1 MSVDQRLRAG
11 LSANTEH
18 LQPDPERDLALLLG
32 RARRR
37 RQVRVA
43 GVAVAVAAVAI
54 AVPGVADSIRT
65 SDVSTPSDRPTQS
78 ISPRP
83 APSNPLP
90 TQSISPRPAPS
101 DAPSNP
107 LVMQPGKHSFRFYS
121 VKPANAPR
129 GLAGLRAVVEVP
141 EGFLDLKR
149 RLEPETTLGVQ
160 PPDEARGVEFATVDL
175 VNATFCGI
183 NYRPTGPSVADLATV
198 LADLPPYRSTDPVPT
213 SLGGYDGLYLEISWP
228 TDLRTCT
235 RREENRGAGG
245 LMGSAATGTDM
256 ALAGPGAAYRLWI
269 LDVDGER
276 VMIALYHRLD
286 DAEDE
291 IAELVD
297 IVESTTFTGVEPGT
311 E

>member
-43 GVAVAVAAVAI
+43 GVAVAVAAIAI

-83 APSNPLP
+83 APS
-90 TQSISPRPAPS
+90 

-107 LVMQPGKHSFRFYS
+107 LVMQPGKHAFRFYS

-141 EGFLDLKR
+141 EGFLDLTR
-149 RLEPETTLGVQ
+149 RLEPETTWGVQ

-183 NYRPTGPSVADLATV
+183 NYRSTGPSVADLATV

-269 LDVDGER
+269 LNVDGER
-276 VMIALYHRLD
+276 VMIALFHRLD
-286 DAEDE
+286 DAEEE

>member
-1 MSVDQRLRAG
+1 MSVEQRLRAG

-18 LQPDPERDLALLLG
+18 LRPDSERDLERLLG

-54 AVPGVADSIRT
+54 ALLGVADSIRT
-65 SDVSTPSDRPTQS
+65 SDVDTPSHRPTQSTSPRPTPSDRPTQS
-78 ISPRP
+78 TS
-83 APSNPLP
+83 
-90 TQSISPRPAPS
+90 QRPAPS

-107 LVMQPGKHSFRFYS
+107 MLMQPGKHSFRFYS

-129 GLAGLRAVVEVP
+129 GLADLRAVVEVP
-141 EGFLDLKR
+141 DGFLLSNR
-149 RLEPETTLGVQ
+149 RLDPETNVGVH
-160 PPDEARGVEFATVDL
+160 PDAGRGVDFATVDL

-183 NYRPTGPSVADLATV
+183 NYQPTGPSVADLATV
-198 LADLPPYRSTDPVPT
+198 LADLPPYRSTDPVPA
-213 SLGGYDGLYLEISWP
+213 SLGGYNGLYLEISWP
-228 TDLRTCT
+228 TDLRTCS
-235 RREENRGAGG
+235 RREERLGAGG
-245 LMGSAATGTDM
+245 LMGSNATGNDM
-256 ALAGPGAAYRLWI
+256 ALPGPGTTYRLWI

-276 VMIALYHRLD
+276 VMIALFHTTD
-286 DAEDE
+286 DTEKE

-297 IVESTTFTGVEPGT
+297 IVESTTFTRVEPGN